1 MYLASIFL
9 PYKKS
14 LMRGNVPCDF
24 FCWAQTCLNAVPKM
38 AMIVIFVTCTH
49 QPEFLAPNPF
59 IPMGTYI
66 SWVCQVMETS
76 VDALLSPHNLK
87 NHKEFRAKES
97 KCIVKSREEGPPFA
111 ALAAWIYP
119 LPIHSCLT
127 PSR

>member
-14 LMRGNVPCDF
+14 LMRGNVPCDI

-38 AMIVIFVTCTH
+38 AMIVIFVTRTH

-87 NHKEFRAKES
+87 NHQEFRARRVNALS
-97 KCIVKSREEGPPFA
+97 KAGRR
-111 ALAAWIYP
+111 ALP
-119 LPIHSCLT
+119 LQLWLPGSAHSPST
-127 PSR
+127 PA